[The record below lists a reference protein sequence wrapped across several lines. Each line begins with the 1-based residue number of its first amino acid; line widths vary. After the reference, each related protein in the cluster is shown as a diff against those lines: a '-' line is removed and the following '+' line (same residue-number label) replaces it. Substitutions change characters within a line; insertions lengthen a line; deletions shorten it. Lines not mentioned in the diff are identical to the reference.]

1 VLSEGVD
8 EFCGR
13 YTQPDLKDS
22 SGLESSPSALA
33 AVERSYE
40 GCSNNKITWSERVS
54 DNVEGDSP
62 DRVVQTST
70 KWGLFSRSKHR
81 SPQDIVSRG
90 FLLASGS
97 E

>member
-1 VLSEGVD
+1 MKGARTTKV
-8 EFCGR
+8 
-13 YTQPDLKDS
+13 
-22 SGLESSPSALA
+22 
-33 AVERSYE
+33 
-40 GCSNNKITWSERVS
+40 TWSERVS

-62 DRVVQTST
+62 DRVVQTSA

-81 SPQDIVSRG
+81 SPQDTVSRG